1 MKFEVGKKFYK
12 LSKRGGGG
20 VIWTKSKEQ
29 QFFFVGPSLMNSATG
44 NNVKEHQHIFALFS
58 SMECKI
64 PTSCRRHHHLEKEVD
79 VGQVGEEREGDAG
92 KKVFPHVLLVPKM
105 MASRAGSN

>member
-1 MKFEVGKKFYK
+1 MGGTGGEVIG
-12 LSKRGGGG
+12 
-20 VIWTKSKEQ
+20 TKSKTAAV
-29 QFFFVGPSLMNSATG
+29 FFVGPSLMNSATG

-58 SMECKI
+58 SMGCKI

-79 VGQVGEEREGDAG
+79 VDQVGEQREGNAG
-92 KKVFPHVLLVPKM
+92 KEVFPHVLLVPKM